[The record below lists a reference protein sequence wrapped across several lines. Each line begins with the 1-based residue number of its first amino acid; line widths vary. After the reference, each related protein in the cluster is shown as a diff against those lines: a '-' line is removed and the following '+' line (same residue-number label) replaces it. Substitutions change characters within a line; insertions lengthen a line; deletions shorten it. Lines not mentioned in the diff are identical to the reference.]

1 MKVDINFKI
10 TDSAIK
16 EIKKAM
22 QDSELI
28 DHVVR
33 VSVQAGGC
41 SGFMY
46 GLGFEEKSEI
56 NEKDDLIEVYDDLN
70 VVVDK
75 KSLLFLDGVTID
87 WIDDLNQRG
96 FKFNN
101 PNATKTCGC
110 GKSFQ

>member
-1 MKVDINFKI
+1 MEVKINFNI
-10 TDSAIK
+10 TEAAIK

-22 QDSELI
+22 KDAQVE
-28 DHVVR
+28 DHNVR
-33 VSVQAGGC
+33 VSVSGGGC

-46 GLGFEEKSEI
+46 GLGFEEKEQKV
-56 NEKDDLIEVYDDLN
+56 EDDVLENYNDIN
-70 VVVDK
+70 VVIDK
-75 KSLLFLDGVTID
+75 KSLLFLDGVTLD
-87 WIDDLNQRG
+87 WVEDLNQRG